1 MTITAEVARR
11 AVALG
16 PRQLLYPSLLHAHWR
31 ALSGSL
37 TASAS
42 PLIVRQVCV
51 QRARPLCTN
60 IRSVHCPCATWL
72 LHAGT
77 QPPFAPP
84 STCRQTGHAAMQLHA
99 VSFPPAATVQRTP
112 TMTHT
117 AHSHSP
123 MHKPWPLPTSP
134 DATMAHRTAT
144 RRFSPMHKPWPR
156 MFCGAG
162 LIATP
167 CESRHGPHPAPHHT
181 LILGMWARPQH
192 TTGAAL
198 ILGMWA

>member
-77 QPPFAPP
+77 QPPLPP
-84 STCRQTGHAAMQLHA
+84 LNMQTDWPCCHAATCRVFPTCSHRPADAHHDTHRAQPQSHAQALAASYFTGHHHG
-99 VSFPPAATVQRTP
+99 TP
-112 TMTHT
+112 
-117 AHSHSP
+117 HSHEAIQS
-123 MHKPWPLPTSP
+123 HAQAVAEDVLW
-134 DATMAHRTAT
+134 
-144 RRFSPMHKPWPR
+144 
-156 MFCGAG
+156 G
-162 LIATP
+162 
-167 CESRHGPHPAPHHT
+167 
-181 LILGMWARPQH
+181 WAYCH
-192 TTGAAL
+192 A
-198 ILGMWA
+198 M